1 MNLQYRVGGG
11 KLFAPVPNEK
21 ELAELIPVI
30 IEILAMGILNIVI
43 HRISGRYGQI
53 SI

>member
-21 ELAELIPVI
+21 ELAELIPVTI
-30 IEILAMGILNIVI
+30 KIMAIGILNLVI
-43 HRISGRYGQI
+43 HHIWGRYG
-53 SI
+53 

>member
-1 MNLQYRVGGG
+1 MPGRGG
-11 KLFAPVPNEK
+11 KLFAPVSNEK

-30 IEILAMGILNIVI
+30 IEILAMGILDIVI

>member
-1 MNLQYRVGGG
+1 MPGRGG
-11 KLFAPVPNEK
+11 KLFAPVSNEK
-21 ELAELIPVI
+21 ELAELMPVI